1 MKKRSG
7 TKEVCAI
14 YRCQNLADLILEST
28 KISADFGTRP
38 EEMLLDTPTRIA
50 VIEETL
56 TDGST
61 VYNLEIRPE
70 TPEETRRE
78 NQ

>member
-1 MKKRSG
+1 MGNRRGS
-7 TKEVCAI
+7 KEVVAV
-14 YRCQNLADLILEST
+14 YRATNLAQLIDESMAVCAACETRSEDL
-28 KISADFGTRP
+28 
-38 EEMLLDTPTRIA
+38 LLDKPTRIS

-70 TPEETRRE
+70 TPEETRGE